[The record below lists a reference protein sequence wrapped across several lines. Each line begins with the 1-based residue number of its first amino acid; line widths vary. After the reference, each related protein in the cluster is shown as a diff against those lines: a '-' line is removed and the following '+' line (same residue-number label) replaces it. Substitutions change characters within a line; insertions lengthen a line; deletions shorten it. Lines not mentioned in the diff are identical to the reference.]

1 MRRCRPKSARSR
13 LGSDRTRRRTVLR
26 SNKSRFRAR
35 SGKKRVEKRQK
46 RRSLAQKLFNDM
58 VDEEELLKTRLQE
71 RVVTFRGEA
80 MATLAELGLEPDLV
94 RRKNE
99 EKEPVLHFFVAAARK
114 LARSRRN
121 GRSASNAT

>member
-35 SGKKRVEKRQK
+35 SGEKRVEKRQK

-94 RRKNE
+94 RRKTKKKN
-99 EKEPVLHFFVAAARK
+99 PSSIFFVAAARK